1 MARKVYVSSD
11 MSNDERLIEI
21 AEKDYIAA
29 LIWPWLL
36 TGLDDWGRAEASPR
50 RIKAHL
56 FPMFESIT
64 LDIITKAL
72 DLLAEYGLI
81 ESYGDP
87 KKPYMAVAPE
97 KWFKYQT
104 HVRAEKRTHDG
115 SKLPPQPGWEK
126 WVAKEKTRTVTQSNS
141 AKPTLRSTVVAIDE
155 ERDRELEELDRE
167 QKELDREQ
175 EIWDDEIAGMQL
187 VGKLF
192 LHLDP
197 PDVDVCGQVESFG
210 PVDNTLR
217 ILLREGVDSARAE
230 RELVPAFERSLAKIG
245 RESMEVV
252 CVDKKPNDYKVAP
265 IAQAFCDWMKSDT

>member
-21 AEKDYIAA
+21 TEKDYIAA

-56 FPMFESIT
+56 FPMFDSIK
-64 LDIITKAL
+64 LDTIEKAL

-104 HVRAEKRTHDG
+104 HIRAEKRTKDG
-115 SKLPPQPGWEK
+115 SKLPPQPGWNEWVLHEK
-126 WVAKEKTRTVTQSNS
+126 SQVVRGATTSRGASQS
-141 AKPTLRSTVVAIDE
+141 K
-155 ERDRELEELDRE
+155 LD
-167 QKELDREQ
+167 DN
-175 EIWDDEIAGMQL
+175 DDEDALYDDIEDSDTHNDGLA
-187 VGKLF
+187 LF
-192 LHLDP
+192 GHLLQVM
-197 PDVDVCGQVESFG
+197 DVNDTRVYDSIEAVK
-210 PVDNTLR
+210 VDGETFRVLIR
-217 ILLREGVDSARAE
+217 PGVDEAWAQSD
-230 RELVPAFERSLAKIG
+230 LVATLKDGLRTIG
-245 RESMEVV
+245 RGSMEVE
-252 CVDKKPNDYKVAP
+252 CVNKKPANYRTSASGE
-265 IAQAFCDWMKSDT
+265 AFCKWISSMT